1 MIRKSGNRFS
11 DKLMLHLGKPERD
24 RFNSNTIALKGAIM
38 DVAGWLRNLG
48 LERYE
53 AVFRDNAIDETVL
66 QRSHGESS
74 S

>member
-1 MIRKSGNRFS
+1 
-11 DKLMLHLGKPERD
+11 
-24 RFNSNTIALKGAIM
+24 M

-48 LERYE
+48 LERFE

-66 QRSHGESS
+66 QHLTEKSS